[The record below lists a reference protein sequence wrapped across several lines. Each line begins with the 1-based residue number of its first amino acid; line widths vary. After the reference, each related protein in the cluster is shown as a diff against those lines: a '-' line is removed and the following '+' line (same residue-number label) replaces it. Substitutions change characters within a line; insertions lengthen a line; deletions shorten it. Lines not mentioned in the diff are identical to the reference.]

1 MYDLVYDP
9 APEAVTV
16 RYFQARRTVH
26 DTAKGGYF
34 NLDAFPADRP
44 AGPLPARITERV
56 LFTPDVGVHLCEARR
71 STYVQVL
78 GYDAEWLPGQYESGE
93 VSDELVEWWYGELL
107 DTLGS
112 DDDYYVY
119 HSDLVRTYDA
129 TGPVEFT
136 GFFDAIA
143 PQGEYESTDEGEREA
158 LDDAFGNHLV

>member
-9 APEAVTV
+9 TPETVTV

-26 DTAKGGYF
+26 DTAKGGVF

-78 GYDAEWLPGQYESGE
+78 GYDAEFDED
-93 VSDELVEWWYGELL
+93 VSDELREWWDGELL
-107 DTLGS
+107 EALTG

-119 HSDLVRTYDA
+119 HSDLVRKYDA
-129 TGPVEFT
+129 NAPVEFT
-136 GFFDAIA
+136 GYF
-143 PQGEYESTDEGEREA
+143 PHLREQGEYECTDEGEREA
-158 LDDAFGNHLV
+158 LDDAFANHLV